1 MPRRRMRDYMMGRDM
16 RNPYG
21 SAGGYVV
28 SSRRGRRDRAR
39 GRDGLMMEDM
49 RRYNAGEYEYDLAEM
64 TRQDQEVRH
73 DPYMPR
79 DYETGM
85 VNRGDYAGRD
95 YNYDYREYD
104 MARGNRAYSQQD
116 NARGSR
122 DYERGREYDMAYDY
136 ADMRGRGGRGR
147 DGHYPMVQ
155 GYMPIEAMGRFTG
168 YYGMGGEDY
177 ARGRGRR
184 DYRGYDYGYDYTGDY
199 GENLTKEEL
208 AHWSKKLMGEMEDKD
223 KQFFAKENIMRKAK
237 EMGIKFD
244 KFNEEEFYVAVLM
257 MYTDYCKT
265 LGSANMDIYLR
276 LAKDWLE
283 DDDVSVKGGE
293 KLAVYHDNIVEEDD

>member
-116 NARGSR
+116 NARGRR
-122 DYERGREYDMAYDY
+122 DYERGRQYDMAYDY
-136 ADMRGRGGRGR
+136 TDMNMAGRGNYR
-147 DGHYPMVQ
+147 
-155 GYMPIEAMGRFTG
+155 PIEAMGYFTG
-168 YYGMGGEDY
+168 YYGGEDMG
-177 ARGRGRR
+177 RGRGRR

-208 AHWSKKLMGEMEDKD
+208 THWSKKLMGEMEDKD

>member
-28 SSRRGRRDRAR
+28 STRRGRRDRAR

-49 RRYNAGEYEYDLAEM
+49 RRYNSGDYEYDLAEM
-64 TRQDQEVRH
+64 TRQDQEIRH

-104 MARGNRAYSQQD
+104 MARGDRAYSQQD
-116 NARGSR
+116 NARGRR
-122 DYERGREYDMAYDY
+122 DYERGRQYDMAYDY
-136 ADMRGRGGRGR
+136 ADMNMGGRGNYR
-147 DGHYPMVQ
+147 
-155 GYMPIEAMGRFTG
+155 PIEAMGYFTG
-168 YYGMGGEDY
+168 YYGGEDM
-177 ARGRGRR
+177 ARGRGGNRGGR
-184 DYRGYDYGYDYTGDY
+184 DRGYGMDYGYDYAGDY

-208 AHWSKKLMGEMEDKD
+208 EHWCKKMMSELDEREKQMLSKEAIL
-223 KQFFAKENIMRKAK
+223 QRAKNI
-237 EMGIKFD
+237 GIQFD
-244 KFNEEEFYVAVLM
+244 KFSEMEFYVNVVKN
-257 MYTDYCKT
+257 YTDHKKSI
-265 LGSANMDIYLR
+265 GENPDMAIK
-276 LAKDWLE
+276 LAKDDFFDE
-283 DDDVSVKGGE
+283 DGQYKGSE
-293 KLAVYHDNIVEEDD
+293 WLAVYYDTFVEDDN

>member
-1 MPRRRMRDYMMGRDM
+1 MPRRRMIDYMMSRDG

-21 SAGGYVV
+21 SRGGYVV
-28 SSRRGRRDRAR
+28 SGRRGRRDRAR

-64 TRQDQEVRH
+64 TRQNQEVRH

-79 DYETGM
+79 DFETGM

-95 YNYDYREYD
+95 YNYDYRQYD
-104 MARGNRAYSQQD
+104 MANGNRAYSQQD
-116 NARGSR
+116 NARGRR
-122 DYERGREYDMAYDY
+122 DYERGRQYDMAYDY
-136 ADMRGRGGRGR
+136 ADMNLASSGNYR
-147 DGHYPMVQ
+147 PV
-155 GYMPIEAMGRFTG
+155 EAMGYFTG
-168 YYGMGGEDY
+168 YYGGEDM

-208 AHWSKKLMGEMEDKD
+208 THWAKRLMGEMEDKD
-223 KQFFAKENIMRKAK
+223 KQFFAKENIMRKAN

-293 KLAVYHDNIVEEDD
+293 KLAVYHDNIVEDDD